1 MICLLSLKGFMVSL
15 MGNKPKIDEPSPW
28 IQIAGHMDCFVPFEN
43 NRKVAKAIKEDRS
56 EYNNYVL
63 IDENDALFAFLPPF
77 HGLLEEKIKLQI
89 DSAIHKHD
97 EWLVLSNVLTGYI
110 EPVVM
115 DVKMGK
121 ETCGAKQYHVKMTKR
136 RDLFE
141 KFCDLEFPLELLSED
156 EIRDQ
161 AVSKFRY
168 AELRDKISTTS
179 QYGFRIEASNLDGFK
194 KKDYVKANSLQ
205 QSQDICRKFS
215 NHISESQLK
224 QIVARLKTFRN
235 CVLKSKFCQTHQL
248 IGSSLLIAFDRHV
261 DHSDVCGV
269 WLIDLFQAT
278 QVSLNQESNGENCT
292 SSSFIASRNCNIAII
307 EGASNLSHLF
317 ENILNAT

>member
-1 MICLLSLKGFMVSL
+1 MVSL

-179 QYGFRIEASNLDGFK
+179 QYGFRIEASNLGK
-194 KKDYVKANSLQ
+194 VTAIMISKSLREV
-205 QSQDICRKFS
+205 SHAT
-215 NHISESQLK
+215 N
-224 QIVARLKTFRN
+224 
-235 CVLKSKFCQTHQL
+235 VLEVIIEIF
-248 IGSSLLIAFDRHV
+248 INPYII
-261 DHSDVCGV
+261 
-269 WLIDLFQAT
+269 LIDAT
-278 QVSLNQESNGENCT
+278 KVQY
-292 SSSFIASRNCNIAII
+292 F
-307 EGASNLSHLF
+307 
-317 ENILNAT
+317 